1 MTPQPPAQAADSSR
15 IRAAAAALDCPTE
28 LLPVALAAF
37 TGAPEP
43 APGAARSLL
52 EAAFAAVDRVPRH
65 EIGTG
70 DLTAA
75 AQDWPALSVTVPATP
90 WQAATLVDRLV
101 DLLRPLTAGRLR
113 EVAAGLGVEAGDLV
127 RRLHAADDPSVAEE
141 REKPAGRAGR
151 TMREALAAGPD
162 PVAGLRVWTMAVPGL
177 AAGDPATWPRVFE
190 DALRG
195 AVLEVL
201 ARAADGLLRISRLDP
216 APAEWSAGGEGL
228 TACRPVPGSPH
239 GLQARL
245 MPAPAQR
252 PLLPGWDR
260 PVWPAD
266 TSSGAPR
273 GSAWRWEVGWP
284 LPDGT
289 FQAQAGYSVTEP
301 SRAMAKFAAEQ
312 TLAELLP
319 AAPGLRQSFT
329 GRLLIPRSRP
339 PAGDDPALRVITLRS
354 LLRGVSRAGGDDD
367 DEGPTRAQAW
377 QRIVEGIS
385 LPAPRPPEPAAADDR
400 ALAQLLDFLAV
411 QAVVLSPPALRYLAG
426 VDHRAGP
433 LAMDR
438 RHARG
443 LRRAMEPA
451 TAEEAGQLAA
461 DLGPLLPGTAW
472 TDLLDAA
479 GLERFLNA
487 EP

>member
-1 MTPQPPAQAADSSR
+1 MTPQPPSPASDFSR
-15 IRAAAAALDCPTE
+15 IRAAAAALERPAE
-28 LLPVALAAF
+28 LLPVAVAAF

-52 EAAFAAVDRVPRH
+52 EAVFAVVDRVPQH

-101 DLLRPLTAGRLR
+101 DLLRPLTAGRLG
-113 EVAAGLGVEAGDLV
+113 EVAAGLGVEKGDLV
-127 RRLHAADDPSVAEE
+127 RRLHAADQLDDRDEPAE
-141 REKPAGRAGR
+141 PAGRAGR
-151 TMREALAAGPD
+151 TLREALAAEPD
-162 PVAGLRVWTMAVPGL
+162 PVAGLGVWTMAVPEL
-177 AAGDPATWPRVFE
+177 AAADPATWPRVFE

-195 AVLEVL
+195 AVLEAL
-201 ARAADGLLRISRLDP
+201 ARAADGLLRISRHAP
-216 APAEWSAGGEGL
+216 APAEWTATGEGL
-228 TACRPVPGSPH
+228 TACRPVPGSPY

-245 MPAPAQR
+245 MPAPAQQ

-260 PVWPAD
+260 PVWPAN
-266 TSSGAPR
+266 TSSGELRSP
-273 GSAWRWEVGWP
+273 GWRWEVGWP

-289 FQAQAGYSVTEP
+289 FQAQAGYSTTEP
-301 SRAMAKFAAEQ
+301 SQAMAKFAAEQ

-319 AAPGLRQSFT
+319 AARGLRQSFT
-329 GRLLIPRSRP
+329 GRLLVPRSRP
-339 PAGDDPALRVITLRS
+339 PAGDDPALRVVTLRS
-354 LLRGVSRAGGDDD
+354 LLQGVSRAGDD
-367 DEGPTRAQAW
+367 DEAPTRAQAW
-377 QRIVEGIS
+377 QRIAEGIS
-385 LPAPRPPEPAAADDR
+385 LPAPRRPEPAAADDR
-400 ALAQLLDFLAV
+400 ALAQLLDFLAA
-411 QAVVLSPPALRYLAG
+411 QAVVLTPPALLYLAG
-426 VDHRAGP
+426 VDHHAGP
-433 LAMDR
+433 LAIDR

-451 TAEEAGQLAA
+451 TAEEAGQLEA

-472 TDLLDAA
+472 TDLLDPA
-479 GLERFLNA
+479 GLEHFLNA